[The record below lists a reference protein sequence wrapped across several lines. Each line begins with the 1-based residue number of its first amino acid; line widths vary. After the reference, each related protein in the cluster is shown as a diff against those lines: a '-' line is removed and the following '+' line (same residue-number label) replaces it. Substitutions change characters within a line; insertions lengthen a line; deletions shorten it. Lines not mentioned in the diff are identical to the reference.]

1 MADPTAV
8 AAEAAK
14 AAEPVALAGLPHI
27 TFTDLAVISL
37 TAVGVIVAAMAV
49 MIGIAAIIGWQALK
63 RSAAKQAMGVAQ
75 KAVDA
80 HLVSP
85 EFHVKLGMAVELE
98 VAEQIKSSI
107 TIALRKPRSGGR
119 RDGSS
124 GDKAP
129 FGG

>member
-37 TAVGVIVAAMAV
+37 TAVGVIVAVMAV
-49 MIGIAAIIGWQALK
+49 IIGIGAIFGWQALK
-63 RSAAKQAMGVAQ
+63 KSAAKQAMNVAQ
-75 KAVDA
+75 KAIDD
-80 HLVSP
+80 HLVSDA
-85 EFHVKLGMAVELE
+85 FHATLTRAVEAE
-98 VAEQIKSSI
+98 VGEQIKSSI
-107 TIALRKPRSGGR
+107 TIAIRKPRSGGR

-124 GDKAP
+124 GGKAP
-129 FGG
+129 FEG